1 MHYACHAS
9 SHSPGTV
16 HEGMHSGP
24 GAHPYPLQLHQSTHL
39 THLLG
44 GPQFAWGPVSLPLNH
59 SSEVSEAE
67 VPAGRMVRGTWHPSP
82 TFRGTVILI
91 PPYPEGGP
99 TILQKWPGHEQR
111 RQSLSESDGGHT
123 CQLQNSHSHVINVLA
138 SLSNSYL
145 GLQQGGQGREPSPVL
160 CHITA

>member
-1 MHYACHAS
+1 M
-9 SHSPGTV
+9 G
-16 HEGMHSGP
+16 
-24 GAHPYPLQLHQSTHL
+24 
-39 THLLG
+39 
-44 GPQFAWGPVSLPLNH
+44 
-59 SSEVSEAE
+59 
-67 VPAGRMVRGTWHPSP
+67 RGTWHPSP